1 MKRTLTLAALAT
13 FATASAHAQSSVTV
27 YGRLN
32 VTLERQK
39 DGDVTDKVV
48 QNNASRIGFRGLEEL
63 GGGLK
68 AGFLIEH
75 GFSPDT
81 GMQTQAALWARESN
95 VFLEG
100 PFGKVRLGNMGQ
112 TASYYAIP
120 DYVSLHNHDTGTSSD
135 AFYLY
140 PGRPTNMVAYTSP
153 KLGPAFFEAQV
164 SEGDALVDRTY
175 VLAGQYETGPLH
187 LAVSYLDGPVSF
199 GIGGV
204 PAIINDGKE
213 LGLRALYSMGPFTL
227 GAYYIRNTGK
237 DIGVDLKR
245 NSARLSG
252 MYTMGPT
259 ELHVNVGWA
268 GEIKGLPFEDTDATQ
283 VTVAINHNLSKRTK
297 LYAFY
302 TRVNNKANI
311 NYFSSNPGDDFSSV
325 AAGIRH
331 NF

>member
-13 FATASAHAQSSVTV
+13 LATASAYAQSSVTI
-27 YGRLN
+27 YGRMNL
-32 VTLERQK
+32 TLERQK

-48 QNNASRIGFRGLEEL
+48 QNNASRIGFRGVEEL
-63 GGGLK
+63 GGGMK

-81 GMQTQAALWARESN
+81 GAQTQAAFWARESN

-112 TASYYAIP
+112 TAAYYAIP
-120 DYVSLHNHDTGTSSD
+120 DYISMHNHDTGTSSD

-140 PGRPTNMVAYTSP
+140 PGRATNMVAYTSP
-153 KLGPAFFEAQV
+153 KMGPAFFEAQV
-164 SEGDALVDRTY
+164 SEGDAVADRTY
-175 VLAGQYETGPLH
+175 VLAGQYQAGPLQ
-187 LAVSYLDGPVSF
+187 LAASYLDGPV
-199 GIGGV
+199 GIGGAV
-204 PAIINDGKE
+204 INDGRE
-213 LGLRALYSMGPFTL
+213 IGLRALYEMGPFAL
-227 GAYYIRNTGK
+227 GAYYVRNTAEDVGL
-237 DIGVDLKR
+237 DLKR
-245 NSARLSG
+245 NSYRLSG

-259 ELHVNVGWA
+259 ELHLNVGWA
-268 GEIKGLPFEDTDATQ
+268 GEIKGLGDDTEATQ
-283 VTVAINHNLSKRTK
+283 MTAGINHNLSKRTK

-311 NYFSSNPGDDFSSV
+311 AYLTRNPGDDFSSL